1 MIRYLTERELV
12 MINTLQI
19 QRYSP
24 EEKIG
29 VKEPTA
35 LNMCVALPKQDVFDK
50 ELSESSI
57 IADLIEG
64 TPKHVPITSAQPTTP
79 LKNGSNTVFPNPD
92 LFLTFFSLYLF
103 VSFTV
108 MNFEFFWFSFSFSPI
123 INHIPF
129 LRPKSGWK
137 RIKFWQGKRVRNL

>member
-24 EEKIG
+24 EEQIG

-50 ELSESSI
+50 AAILYQK
-57 IADLIEG
+57 LVQ
-64 TPKHVPITSAQPTTP
+64 KHCFHNANKRTALVAVHT
-79 LKNGSNTVFPNPD
+79 
-92 LFLTFFSLYLF
+92 
-103 VSFTV
+103 
-108 MNFEFFWFSFSFSPI
+108 
-123 INHIPF
+123 F
-129 LRPKSGWK
+129 LRLNGVTLNVSNKEIEDYTVAIATDKDLTWEAISSWLEVHSK
-137 RIKFWQGKRVRNL
+137 